1 MATAE
6 ELAMIDEL
14 QGLTSP
20 SQGYNPSGNYAGST
34 TSGGYDYSGASSQSI
49 DQLIQDV
56 GGQGSFLGGLVNT
69 VLGNLGTVASGVGGL
84 ASLMGAY
91 DRLGAI
97 GERGLAG
104 AGQIAEEAFARS
116 QFKPFTVT
124 TGTGTSLGVGI
135 PAPGSFAEM
144 SRADRINQLMEQN
157 PNLTREQAIA
167 NQDFSRMR
175 GFDINND
182 GVVTNQEFAAARNAG
197 LVGGGAAGGAGG
209 GAFTGAGPMIGPN
222 IQTVYSPTEQAI
234 SSGAFTGA
242 QTLLDA
248 VTTDRATR
256 EQDIYDRIR
265 ATQLAEEERQRLALE
280 ERLASQ
286 GRLGVQTAMFGGTP
300 EQLALAKAQEE
311 SQARASLAAIQQAQA
326 EQAQQAR
333 LGTQLLGAAY
343 LPEAQA
349 QNALQRGLMA
359 SQLAQRGQLYGTGL
373 FGEAS
378 IAGLDALLGAGIGQA
393 ELMGRL
399 GTGLLGG
406 AIQGSG
412 GGQGGIGEIVG
423 DLVAEYG
430 PQAVNYVKGLF
441 SDVRLKENIQ
451 KIGVSPNGF
460 NVYTW
465 DWNED
470 GKRLAGNTPS
480 VGVIAQEV
488 EQVMPDAVSIGAEGY
503 LLVDYSQI

>member
-34 TSGGYDYSGASSQSI
+34 TSGGYDYSGVSSQSI

-56 GGQGSFLGGLVNT
+56 GGQGSFLGGLFNT
-69 VLGNLGTVASGVGGL
+69 VLKNIGPIASTAGGL
-84 ASLMGAY
+84 GSLTGAY
-91 DRLGAI
+91 NRLGAI
-97 GERGLAG
+97 GERGRVG

-124 TGTGTSLGVGI
+124 TGTGSSVGVGI
-135 PAPGSFAEM
+135 PAPGSFPQMDEETRL
-144 SRADRINQLMEQN
+144 SQLMDIYGIS
-157 PNLTREQAIA
+157 REEAMAQQRGVMA
-167 NQDFSRMR
+167 R

-182 GVVTNQEFAAARNAG
+182 GVVSGAEFAAARNAG
-197 LVGGGAAGGAGG
+197 LTGPGRGGDAFGQGAGAATGAAGVAG

-222 IQTVYSPTEQAI
+222 IQTTYSPTEQAI
-234 SSGAFTGA
+234 STGAFTGA
-242 QTLLDA
+242 QTLLGGVAGDQA
-248 VTTDRATR
+248 AR
-256 EQDIYDRIR
+256 EQEVFDRIR

-286 GRLGVQTAMFGGTP
+286 GRLGVRTAMFGGTP

-311 SQARASLAAIQQAQA
+311 AQARASLAAIQQAQA

-349 QNALQRGLMA
+349 QNALQRGLLA

-378 IAGLDALLGAGIGQA
+378 IAGLDALLGSGIGQA

-399 GTGLLGG
+399 GTGLLSGAMGGAGDRQVGIGDIIGG
-406 AIQGSG
+406 AIS
-412 GGQGGIGEIVG
+412 
-423 DLVAEYG
+423 EYG
-430 PQAVNYVKGLF
+430 PDIL
-441 SDVRLKENIQ
+441 DLL
-451 KIGVSPNGF
+451 GF
-460 NVYTW
+460 GG
-465 DWNED
+465 DD
-470 GKRLAGNTPS
+470 
-480 VGVIAQEV
+480 
-488 EQVMPDAVSIGAEGY
+488 
-503 LLVDYSQI
+503 

>member
-1 MATAE
+1 MTTPNVYNTTASQQNPAATNP
-6 ELAMIDEL
+6 AMSSAGIDDLIDEIVAMP
-14 QGLTSP
+14 QTRSAP
-20 SQGYNPSGNYAGST
+20 SDN
-34 TSGGYDYSGASSQSI
+34 
-49 DQLIQDV
+49 
-56 GGQGSFLGGLVNT
+56 FLGGLFGSILKNF
-69 VLGNLGTVASGVGGL
+69 GPIASTAGGL
-84 ASLMGAY
+84 GALTGAY
-91 DRLGAI
+91 GRLGDI
-97 GERGLAG
+97 GERGLVG

-182 GVVTNQEFAAARNAG
+182 GVVTNQEYRAAMNAG
-197 LVGGGAAGGAGG
+197 LVGGGAAGGAAGGAGGAGG

-222 IQTVYSPTEQAI
+222 IQTTYSPTEQAI
-234 SSGAFTGA
+234 STGAFTGA

-248 VTTDRATR
+248 VTTSQATR

-265 ATQLAEEERQRLALE
+265 ATQMGEEERQRLALE

-311 SQARASLAAIQQAQA
+311 AQARASLAAIQQAQA
-326 EQAQQAR
+326 EQKQQAQ

-378 IAGLDALLGAGIGQA
+378 IAGLDALLGSGIGQA

-412 GGQGGIGEIVG
+412 QGQGGIMGIISEIGSEVAPQIG
-423 DLVAEYG
+423 DFLTE
-430 PQAVNYVKGLF
+430 LF
-441 SDVRLKENIQ
+441 PF
-451 KIGVSPNGF
+451 GG
-460 NVYTW
+460 
-465 DWNED
+465 
-470 GKRLAGNTPS
+470 G
-480 VGVIAQEV
+480 
-488 EQVMPDAVSIGAEGY
+488 
-503 LLVDYSQI
+503 

>member
-1 MATAE
+1 MSTGDPF
-6 ELAMIDEL
+6 LDYI
-14 QGLTSP
+14 QG
-20 SQGYNPSGNYAGST
+20 GNYTTDAAGNIVLKP
-34 TSGGYDYSGASSQSI
+34 GADPDEAAAAAAASA
-49 DQLIQDV
+49 V
-56 GGQGSFLGGLVNT
+56 RGEK
-69 VLGNLGTVASGVGGL
+69 ASGTFVGGL
-84 ASLMGAY
+84 FGDLFGSVFSGPVLEGAGGIASLMNAY
-91 DRLGAI
+91 NRLGAI
-97 GERGLAG
+97 GERGLIG

-124 TGTGTSLGVGI
+124 TGTGSSIGVGI
-135 PAPGSFAEM
+135 PSPGSFAEM
-144 SRADRINQLMEQN
+144 SRADRIDQLMEQN

-167 NQDFSRMR
+167 NQQAAQMR

-197 LVGGGAAGGAGG
+197 LVGGGAGAGAGGAGG

-222 IQTVYSPTEQAI
+222 IQTTYSPTEQAI
-234 SSGAFTGA
+234 STGAFTGA

-256 EQDIYDRIR
+256 EQDIYNRIR
-265 ATQLAEEERQRLALE
+265 ATQEAEEERQRLALE

-311 SQARASLAAIQQAQA
+311 AQARASLAAIQQAQA

-349 QNALQRGLMA
+349 QNALQRGLLA

-378 IAGLDALLGAGIGQA
+378 IAGLDALLQSATQQA
-393 ELMGRL
+393 NLMGQL

-412 GGQGGIGEIVG
+412 QGQDGLGEVLGGFVT
-423 DLVAEYG
+423 EYG
-430 PQAVNYVKGLF
+430 PQAINYLKGLF
-441 SDVRLKENIQ
+441 SDARLKENIQ
-451 KIGVSPNGF
+451 KVGVSRNGF

-480 VGVIAQEV
+480 IGVIAQEV
-488 EQVMPDAVSIGAEGY
+488 EQSIPNAVSIGAEGY
-503 LLVDYSQI
+503 LIVDYSQI

>member
-20 SQGYNPSGNYAGST
+20 SQSYNPSGNYAGST
-34 TSGGYDYSGASSQSI
+34 TSGGYDYSGVSSQSI

-56 GGQGSFLGGLVNT
+56 GGQGSFLGGLFNT
-69 VLGNLGTVASGVGGL
+69 VLKNIGPIASTAGGL
-84 ASLMGAY
+84 AGLVGAY

-144 SRADRINQLMEQN
+144 SRQERINQLMEQN

-182 GVVTNQEFAAARNAG
+182 GVVTNQEYRAAMNAG
-197 LVGGGAAGGAGG
+197 LVGGGAAGAGGAGG

-222 IQTVYSPTEQAI
+222 IQTTYSPTEQAI
-234 SSGAFTGA
+234 STGAFTGA

-248 VTTDRATR
+248 VTTSQATR

-265 ATQLAEEERQRLALE
+265 ATQMGEEERQRLALE

-311 SQARASLAAIQQAQA
+311 AQARASLAAIQQAQA
-326 EQAQQAR
+326 EQKQQAQ

-378 IAGLDALLGAGIGQA
+378 IAGLDALLGSGIGQA

-412 GGQGGIGEIVG
+412 QGQGGIMGIISEIGSEVAPQIG
-423 DLVAEYG
+423 DFLTE
-430 PQAVNYVKGLF
+430 LF
-441 SDVRLKENIQ
+441 PF
-451 KIGVSPNGF
+451 GG
-460 NVYTW
+460 
-465 DWNED
+465 
-470 GKRLAGNTPS
+470 G
-480 VGVIAQEV
+480 
-488 EQVMPDAVSIGAEGY
+488 
-503 LLVDYSQI
+503 

>member
-1 MATAE
+1 MMHDETGPYQTTAAQQNQAE
-6 ELAMIDEL
+6 EE
-14 QGLTSP
+14 
-20 SQGYNPSGNYAGST
+20 
-34 TSGGYDYSGASSQSI
+34 GGF
-49 DQLIQDV
+49 LN
-56 GGQGSFLGGLVNT
+56 FLGGLF
-69 VLGNLGTVASGVGGL
+69 GDYIIPNLGPIASTAGGL
-84 ASLMGAY
+84 GALTGAY

-97 GERGLAG
+97 GERGLVG

-124 TGTGTSLGVGI
+124 TGTGASVGVGV

-167 NQDFSRMR
+167 NQEFSRMR

-197 LVGGGAAGGAGG
+197 LVGGGAAGAGGAGG

-222 IQTVYSPTEQAI
+222 IQTTYSPTEQAI

-248 VTTDRATR
+248 VTADRATR

-349 QNALQRGLMA
+349 QNALQRGLLA

-378 IAGLDALLGAGIGQA
+378 IAGLDALLGSGIGQA

-399 GTGLLGG
+399 GTSLLSG
-406 AIQGSG
+406 AMSGSG
-412 GGQGGIGEIVG
+412 GGQGGIGDIIGGAVEK
-423 DLVAEYG
+423 YG
-430 PQAVNYVKGLF
+430 PDL
-441 SDVRLKENIQ
+441 LELL
-451 KIGVSPNGF
+451 KIGGG
-460 NVYTW
+460 
-465 DWNED
+465 E
-470 GKRLAGNTPS
+470 
-480 VGVIAQEV
+480 
-488 EQVMPDAVSIGAEGY
+488 
-503 LLVDYSQI
+503 

>member
-1 MATAE
+1 MTTPNVYNTTASQQNPAATNP
-6 ELAMIDEL
+6 AMSSAGIDDLINEIAAMP
-14 QGLTSP
+14 QTRS
-20 SQGYNPSGNYAGST
+20 
-34 TSGGYDYSGASSQSI
+34 ASS
-49 DQLIQDV
+49 DN
-56 GGQGSFLGGLVNT
+56 FLGGLFGAILNNAGPIV
-69 VLGNLGTVASGVGGL
+69 SGAGGL

-91 DRLGAI
+91 DRLGSV
-97 GERGLAG
+97 GERGLVG

-144 SRADRINQLMEQN
+144 SRQERINQLMEQN

-182 GVVTNQEFAAARNAG
+182 GVVTNQEYRAAMNAG
-197 LVGGGAAGGAGG
+197 LAGGGAAGGAGG

-234 SSGAFTGA
+234 SSGAFAGA

-248 VTTDRATR
+248 VTTDQATR

-265 ATQLAEEERQRLALE
+265 ATQLGEEERQRLALE

-311 SQARASLAAIQQAQA
+311 AQARASLAAIQQAQA

-349 QNALQRGLMA
+349 QNALQRGLLA

-378 IAGLDALLGAGIGQA
+378 IAGLDALLQSATQQA
-393 ELMGRL
+393 NLMGQL

-406 AIQGSG
+406 AVEGSG
-412 GGQGGIGEIVG
+412 DGQGG
-423 DLVAEYG
+423 L
-430 PQAVNYVKGLF
+430 L
-441 SDVRLKENIQ
+441 
-451 KIGVSPNGF
+451 
-460 NVYTW
+460 
-465 DWNED
+465 
-470 GKRLAGNTPS
+470 
-480 VGVIAQEV
+480 GVIGDIGKEV
-488 EQVMPDAVSIGAEGY
+488 APDILK
-503 LLVDYSQI
+503 LLGLGTP

>member
-14 QGLTSP
+14 QGLTNP

-34 TSGGYDYSGASSQSI
+34 TSGGYDYSGVSSQSV

-56 GGQGSFLGGLVNT
+56 GGRGSFLGGLFNT
-69 VLGNLGTVASGVGGL
+69 VLGNLGTFASGAGGL

-91 DRLGAI
+91 DRLGAV

-135 PAPGSFAEM
+135 PAPGSFPEM
-144 SRADRINQLMEQN
+144 GREARIQQLMQN
-157 PNLTREQAIA
+157 QGLTREQAIA
-167 NQDFSRMR
+167 NQRFSQTR

-182 GVVTNQEFAAARNAG
+182 GVVTDQEFAAARNAG
-197 LVGGGAAGGAGG
+197 LTGGGAGGGTAGG

-248 VTTDRATR
+248 VTTGQATR

-265 ATQLAEEERQRLALE
+265 ATQMGEEERLRLALE

-300 EQLALAKAQEE
+300 EQLTLAKAQEE
-311 SQARASLAAIQQAQA
+311 AQARASLAAIQQAQA
-326 EQAQQAR
+326 EQAQQAQ
-333 LGTQLLGAAY
+333 LGTQLLSAAY

-349 QNALQRGLMA
+349 QNALQRALLA

-378 IAGLDALLGAGIGQA
+378 IAGLDALLQSATQQA
-393 ELMGRL
+393 NLMGQL

-406 AIQGSG
+406 AVEGSG
-412 GGQGGIGEIVG
+412 GGQGGLLGIIGDIG
-423 DLVAEYG
+423 KQVA
-430 PQAVNYVKGLF
+430 PDILDILGL
-441 SDVRLKENIQ
+441 
-451 KIGVSPNGF
+451 G
-460 NVYTW
+460 
-465 DWNED
+465 
-470 GKRLAGNTPS
+470 TP
-480 VGVIAQEV
+480 
-488 EQVMPDAVSIGAEGY
+488 
-503 LLVDYSQI
+503 